1 MGRYKSSRRG
11 RLETMNEILNISMEG
26 ARKTHIM
33 YRANL
38 SHSQLEKY
46 LGILMDK
53 ELLDIE
59 DTLYVI
65 TEKGKEFVKKF
76 VEIQSILDENSPT
89 KVSWR
94 NSI

>member
-1 MGRYKSSRRG
+1 
-11 RLETMNEILNISMEG
+11 MNEILNISKEG
-26 ARKTHIM
+26 AKKTHVM

-53 ELLDIE
+53 KLLGID
-59 DTLYVI
+59 DGLYVI

-76 VEIQSILDENSPT
+76 VEIQSILEESSPT